1 LRALLS
7 CAPNQN
13 QEETTMTTIGLARA
27 VLLAVPLSLAGAV
40 AAQDTIKIG
49 VITDKVGPAKPYAEP
64 ATEGILFGADD
75 INRKGGVLGRKIE
88 VLVEDDQGRPDVS
101 AAMARKLVEAG
112 AVFILSVSLTPATQ
126 QQQNVTLAAR
136 TPQMTPMNSGDTLTT
151 QLDNPY
157 FWQTGPLGSI
167 QIATLLSHAR
177 TKNLKRVALIS
188 DNSDLGQLL
197 AKFFRAGLEK
207 SGIQVAIEEVVPRGA
222 TSAEPQMQK
231 IRAANPDAMFMAG
244 VLTPENVLIL
254 KAYRQFG
261 LKFPIHSSYNL
272 SVPQYMSV
280 AKGLLDG
287 ITFVDAYDPEKPEV
301 KAFVAEY
308 TRVMKKA
315 PYNLH
320 GYGYDGINLVA
331 DAIRRAGATDKEKI
345 RAAMQATPGYAG
357 VMGAKGMK
365 YVFPE
370 GKRTGFDPN
379 GMVVR
384 VYEGDLQGRVVHV
397 GQK

>member
-1 LRALLS
+1 MRKVLAALLALAAS
-7 CAPNQN
+7 SVFA
-13 QEETTMTTIGLARA
+13 QE
-27 VLLAVPLSLAGAV
+27 
-40 AAQDTIKIG
+40 TIKIG
-49 VITDKVGPAKPYAEP
+49 VITDKVGPAKPYSEP
-64 ATEGILFGADD
+64 TLEGIQFGAGE
-75 INRKGGVLGRKIE
+75 INAKGGVLGRKLELLI
-88 VLVEDDQGRPDVS
+88 EDDQGRPDIS
-101 AAMARKLVEAG
+101 ATMARKLVDAG
-112 AVFILSVSLTPATQ
+112 AVFILSITLTPATQ
-126 QQQNVTLAAR
+126 QQQNVTLEAK

-151 QLDNPY
+151 QLANPY
-157 FWQTGPLGSI
+157 FWQTGPLGSV

-177 TKNLKRVALIS
+177 AKQLKKVALIS

-207 SGIQVAIEEVVPRGA
+207 SGIQVVTEEVVPRGV

-254 KAYRQFG
+254 RAYRQMG

-280 AKGLLDG
+280 AKGLLNG
-287 ITFVDAYDPEKPEV
+287 ITFVDAYDPDKAEV
-301 KAFVAEY
+301 RKFEADYAKANGGK
-308 TRVMKKA
+308 T
-315 PYNLH
+315 PYNIH
-320 GYGYDGINLVA
+320 GYGYDGIRMVA
-331 DAIRRAGATDKEKI
+331 EAIRRAGSTDKEKI
-345 RAAMQATPGYAG
+345 RAAMQQLEFSG

-365 YVFPE
+365 YGFPD

-384 VYEGDLQGRVVHV
+384 VYEGDKQGRVVHV